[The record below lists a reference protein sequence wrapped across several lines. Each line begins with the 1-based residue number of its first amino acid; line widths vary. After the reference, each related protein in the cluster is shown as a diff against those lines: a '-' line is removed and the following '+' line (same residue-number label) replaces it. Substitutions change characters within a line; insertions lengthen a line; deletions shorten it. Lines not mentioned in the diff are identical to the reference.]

1 MKTTTLI
8 IVALIMGLTKIN
20 AQYQITSPNK
30 KIVLEVNDQNDLNF
44 SISFNGNEIV
54 NRMAIDLLFDNTSLF
69 KDKRAKATKISEKQV
84 VEPLVAF
91 KNKEIMDEYNQLRL
105 NFGNSSAI
113 EFRAYNNGIA
123 YRYITALDKEVEV
136 NEIADIT
143 FANDFNMWVS
153 PVKNFHGN
161 YEVLYKQNTVS
172 AFPDSVLTFMPVLME
187 TENGSKLLVTETD
200 IYNYPHMYFKKGDA
214 NNKLET
220 IFPAKALKW
229 EYTSDRHSKISERA
243 KFLVKTNG
251 NRSFPWRI
259 FALAE
264 NDGDLLTNEMAYLL
278 SRENEDPNTNWI
290 KPGRVS
296 WDWWNAMNLYDVDFK
311 TGLNTQTWKYYIDF
325 AAKNGLEY
333 IILDEGWS
341 ISTTDL
347 TKPNPNLDLK
357 ELIAYGQQK
366 DVAIILW
373 TTWIALQKNWGVL
386 DKFKEWG
393 IKGIK
398 VDFMDRDDVWM
409 VDFYEKVARECYT
422 RQLLVDYHGSF
433 KPTGMRRKY
442 PNIMSYEG
450 VKGLE
455 YCKWSK
461 DITPKH
467 NATIPFIRMFNGPM
481 DYTPGATR
489 NHHRPDNH
497 PVFER
502 PVSQGTRCHQV
513 ALFVLYESGI
523 QMFADSPS
531 NYEREQETTEFL
543 SRIPVTWDDIKVL
556 EAKVGEY
563 LILARKKGNKWFIG
577 GITNEDPRSF
587 TIDLSFLGEGNHTAT
602 IMQDGINADRFA
614 EDFEKLTKQVSNK
627 TTLDIRMVK
636 GGGFAAI
643 IE

>member
-1 MKTTTLI
+1 MKKIKLI
-8 IVALIMGLTKIN
+8 TSLLSIAIFSFGQYQLNSPDKSIKARIN
-20 AQYQITSPNK
+20 AGETLSFSLEQNGNK
-30 KIVLEVNDQNDLNF
+30 WVEKTDLN
-44 SISFNGNEIV
+44 
-54 NRMAIDLLFDNTSLF
+54 LLFNNRELYQQGSPKVTETQEDNTVKPVIAYKHS
-69 KDKRAKATKISEKQV
+69 KILDQ
-84 VEPLVAF
+84 
-91 KNKEIMDEYNQLRL
+91 YNQLKL
-105 NFGNSSAI
+105 VFDKGFTV
-113 EFRAYNNGIA
+113 EFRAYNNGFA
-123 YRYITALDKEVEV
+123 YRYITEMDKEVEV
-136 NEIADIT
+136 NEKADIT

-153 PVKNFHGN
+153 PVKDFHGN
-161 YEVLYKQNTVS
+161 YEVLYKENTVS

-214 NNKLET
+214 NNELET
-220 IFPAKALKW
+220 IFPSEALKW
-229 EYTSDRHSKISERA
+229 EYTSDRHSKISKRS

-259 FALAE
+259 YALAE
-264 NDGDLLTNEMAYLL
+264 NDGQLLTNEMVYLL
-278 SRENEDPNTNWI
+278 SRENENKNTGWI

-296 WDWWNAMNLYDVDFK
+296 WDWWNAMNLYGVDFK

-409 VDFYEKVARECYT
+409 VDFYEKVAQECYT

-481 DYTPGATR
+481 DYTPGAMR

-513 ALFVLYESGI
+513 ALFILYESGI

-531 NYEREQETTEFL
+531 NYEREPETTEFI

-563 LILARKKGNKWFIG
+563 LIVARKKGNKWYIG
-577 GITNEDPRSF
+577 GITNETPREF
-587 TIDLSFLGEGNHTAT
+587 TIALNFLDKGEHSAT
-602 IMQDGINADRFA
+602 IMKDGINADRFA